1 VTRVRAVVCR
11 EFAPL
16 DRLVVAEQPRAAL
29 APGQVRIKVAAAG
42 LNFADTLIVQGR
54 YQAKPPLP
62 FTPGFEAAGTI
73 VETAPDV
80 TALAPGARVIA
91 VPDQGCFAE
100 EVVCAAS
107 AVIATPAG
115 MDDATAAAF
124 PVAYGTAIGALDF
137 RAKLKPGEIL
147 LVLGAAGG
155 VGLAAVEIGKA
166 MGATVIA
173 AARGPAKLALA
184 RAHGADHVIDYEQ
197 ENLKVAVRTLVG
209 RGVDVVFDPVGGELF
224 DVALRLLEWEGR
236 LVVVGFAA
244 GAIPQAP
251 ANILL
256 IKNVAVLGLYWGQYW
271 KRAPDQVRASFA
283 QLFAW
288 WREGKLKPLVSARYP
303 LDQVVPALAE
313 LAERRATG
321 KIVLEMT
328 NPETR

>member
-1 VTRVRAVVCR
+1 MRAVVCNA
-11 EFAPL
+11 FGPPDSL
-16 DRLVVAEQPRAAL
+16 IVAERP
-29 APGQVRIKVAAAG
+29 APVAGPGEVRIKVAAAG

-54 YQAKPPLP
+54 YQVKPPLP

-73 VETAPDV
+73 LAAGPGV
-80 TALAPGARVIA
+80 TGFAPGERVIA
-91 VPDQGCFAE
+91 VPEHGCFAE
-100 EVVCAAS
+100 ELACPAS
-107 AVIATPAG
+107 AVIKLPEG
-115 MDDATAAAF
+115 MDFATGAAF
-124 PVAYGTAIGALDF
+124 PVAYGTAHAALDF
-137 RAKLKPGEIL
+137 RARLQPGETL

-173 AARGPAKLALA
+173 AARGAAKLALA
-184 RAHGADHVIDYEQ
+184 RAHGADHVIDYDT
-197 ENLKVAVRTLVG
+197 ENLKVAVRNRIG

-244 GAIPQAP
+244 GGIPQAP

-271 KRAPDQVRASFA
+271 KKAPDKVRDSFA

-288 WREGKLKPLVSARYP
+288 WRDGKLKPLVSARYK
-303 LDQVVPALAE
+303 LDQVAQALGA
-313 LAERRATG
+313 LIERRATG
-321 KIVLEMT
+321 KVVLEVA
-328 NPETR
+328 